1 MHRALQIRE
10 YELMCADQAGMA
22 AEDRLS
28 MWSERLYREQ
38 LRQRQLLAAAA
49 FQPFQP
55 YFVEDGAAACT
66 RCPCCRATT
75 LSSCC
80 GAHMPI
86 RSLLSVC
93 CVWGVCFFFPYASA
107 DPLLAPGIGP
117 TVLDAIDSGAAL
129 TALNRLRT
137 AAVLT
142 SPGPS
147 SPTRTSAPGSTG
159 ALRRSS
165 SSFHRDEGTPGVPVS
180 VSGAVLVTPVRG
192 SASLSGHGGL
202 GSASGGAAS
211 GGGSLSVGGAS
222 PSPGLATPQ
231 AASGTSG
238 SVVLEGDAYNL
249 STSAMSKRFR
259 SLLGLPAPLKA
270 TGAVALAPVL
280 PPAVPTHGGAALA
293 GGAGEGTSASAS
305 AATVG
310 ASRKLRA
317 LGGGAP
323 GTTSAT
329 PPRSHGTVTALRHG
343 SSASPGDGSRVTG
356 TATGGVGG
364 GGHGMSPGGGSGGG
378 SASGGP
384 LPMAIRAPARVPGL
398 GVKGVPAA
406 TVPRPQ
412 V

>member
-1 MHRALQIRE
+1 
-10 YELMCADQAGMA
+10 
-22 AEDRLS
+22 
-28 MWSERLYREQ
+28 
-38 LRQRQLLAAAA
+38 
-49 FQPFQP
+49 
-55 YFVEDGAAACT
+55 
-66 RCPCCRATT
+66 
-75 LSSCC
+75 
-80 GAHMPI
+80 
-86 RSLLSVC
+86 
-93 CVWGVCFFFPYASA
+93 
-107 DPLLAPGIGP
+107 
-117 TVLDAIDSGAAL
+117 VLDAIDSGAAL

-147 SPTRTSAPGSTG
+147 SPTRTGAPGSTG
-159 ALRRSS
+159 ALRWSS

-211 GGGSLSVGGAS
+211 GGGSLSVGGVS

-305 AATVG
+305 AATTVG
-310 ASRKLRA
+310 ASRKLRT

-343 SSASPGDGSRVTG
+343 SSASPGDGSRA
-356 TATGGVGG
+356 TATGGVTGVGG
-364 GGHGMSPGGGSGGG
+364 GGHGMSPGGG

>member
-1 MHRALQIRE
+1 MLSCYYLVVLLWSSH
-10 YELMCADQAGMA
+10 ADQIVTV
-22 AEDRLS
+22 S
-28 MWSERLYREQ
+28 ML
-38 LRQRQLLAAAA
+38 
-49 FQPFQP
+49 
-55 YFVEDGAAACT
+55 
-66 RCPCCRATT
+66 
-75 LSSCC
+75 
-80 GAHMPI
+80 
-86 RSLLSVC
+86 
-93 CVWGVCFFFPYASA
+93 CVGCLFFFPYASA

-202 GSASGGAAS
+202 GSASGGSAS

-364 GGHGMSPGGGSGGG
+364 AAGHGMSPGGG